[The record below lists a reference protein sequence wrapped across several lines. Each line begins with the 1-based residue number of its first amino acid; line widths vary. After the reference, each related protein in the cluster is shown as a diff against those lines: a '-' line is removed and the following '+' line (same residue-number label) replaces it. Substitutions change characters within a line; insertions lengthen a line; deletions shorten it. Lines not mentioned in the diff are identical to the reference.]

1 MQCADRVVVLRDGH
15 MVGALTRAELS
26 PEAMIR
32 LMIGRDLKSLY
43 VPPAAPPGEAVL
55 DIVDARHRH
64 LSGAARSACRC
75 ARGEILGL
83 AGLVGSGRTELARA
97 IFGVDRLQ
105 RGAIRLDGEPIQ
117 LTSPRAAIAQ
127 GIYLIPEDRKGC
139 GLLLDVSIAE
149 NISLPDLTSYLRL
162 WLVDTARETE
172 NAKSQRERL
181 KIRAPDVAT
190 SAGALSGGNQQ
201 KVVLAK
207 WLSMRPKV
215 MIFDEPTRGIDVGA
229 KQEIYDMLRRL
240 TDAGVAILMISSDME
255 EVIGVSDRI
264 AVMHEGAISGFL
276 ERSQFSEHNVLQ
288 LAVGHGSVGEGT
300 RAEERSQ
307 PADPDPGGRR
317 RRRLHQSALPVA
329 GNLSNT
335 ANQVGLFGI
344 FSIGEACV
352 IIIGGIDLSV
362 GSVFALLGVLFI
374 DLIVNRNVDWVTGLR
389 ADDRW
394 RARDRRD
401 PRPARHQDEDPALRG
416 HAVRPFDL
424 SWRRALLHR
433 GFHRRLRLWRE
444 LPELGMADRRRTDVF
459 GFPLPHSVIALVIVT
474 AIAWVV
480 LHRSVFGR
488 YLYAVG
494 KNEEA
499 ARYSGI
505 RSDRVVISRLRDLR
519 RAHGVRGGP
528 VRDVHALDLAGGAW
542 LLL

>member
-1 MQCADRVVVLRDGH
+1 MDEPTSSLTLSETERLLRVIAGLKAEGVSIIFITHRLNEVVQCADRAVVLRDGH

-26 PEAMIR
+26 PAAMIR

-55 DIVDARHRH
+55 DIVDAVTDTYPE
-64 LSGAARSACRC
+64 SAVSLQVR
-75 ARGEILGL
+75 RGEILGL
-83 AGLVGSGRTELARA
+83 AGLIGSGRTELARA

-139 GLLLDVSIAE
+139 GLLLDLSIAE

-190 SAGALSGGNQQ
+190 TAGALSGGNQQ

-215 MIFDEPTRGIDVGA
+215 LIFDEPTRGIDVGA

-240 TDAGVAILMISSDME
+240 TDAGVAVLMISSDME

-288 LAVGHGSVGEGT
+288 LAVG
-300 RAEERSQ
+300 Q
-307 PADPDPGGRR
+307 
-317 RRRLHQSALPVA
+317 
-329 GNLSNT
+329 
-335 ANQVGLFGI
+335 
-344 FSIGEACV
+344 
-352 IIIGGIDLSV
+352 
-362 GSVFALLGVLFI
+362 
-374 DLIVNRNVDWVTGLR
+374 
-389 ADDRW
+389 
-394 RARDRRD
+394 
-401 PRPARHQDEDPALRG
+401 
-416 HAVRPFDL
+416 AV
-424 SWRRALLHR
+424 
-433 GFHRRLRLWRE
+433 
-444 LPELGMADRRRTDVF
+444 
-459 GFPLPHSVIALVIVT
+459 
-474 AIAWVV
+474 
-480 LHRSVFGR
+480 
-488 YLYAVG
+488 
-494 KNEEA
+494 
-499 ARYSGI
+499 
-505 RSDRVVISRLRDLR
+505 
-519 RAHGVRGGP
+519 
-528 VRDVHALDLAGGAW
+528 
-542 LLL
+542 